1 MNNPETQPRL
11 LRKMNL
17 LDATFLVIGSVVG
30 SGIFMTS
37 GLIAGYLPSPTTIT
51 APTPLWEG
59 RLHMSDFERKSG
71 SRCNRSW
78 SYPQVIDSATRPVI
92 YFWHG

>member
-1 MNNPETQPRL
+1 
-11 LRKMNL
+11 
-17 LDATFLVIGSVVG
+17 
-30 SGIFMTS
+30 
-37 GLIAGYLPSPTTIT
+37 
-51 APTPLWEG
+51 
-59 RLHMSDFERKSG
+59 MSDFERKSG